1 MNKVFIQGNL
11 GQNPECREFQN
22 NNGVANF
29 SVATTERYKDGE
41 EWKDRTEWVN
51 VAVFNGWKFV
61 KDYITKGDSVLIE
74 GKLRTSSYESNG
86 ATRYKTEVIV
96 DRSGSIK
103 KLNRATPSETRAMA
117 PETDDLPF

>member
-11 GQNPECREFQN
+11 GKDPECREFQN

-61 KDYITKGDSVLIE
+61 KDYITKGDPDRDWETL
-74 GKLRTSSYESNG
+74 KL
-86 ATRYKTEVIV
+86 
-96 DRSGSIK
+96 
-103 KLNRATPSETRAMA
+103 ATP
-117 PETDDLPF
+117 LLF